1 MTAAGAL
8 AVCDLAVS
16 VGQGSLRRRLFTG
29 VTFELKAGR
38 CRAWMGPSGVGKTTL
53 LRALVGLHRRDRGAV
68 RVGEALIKAP
78 SAQSAPRMQMLFQDA
93 GASLE
98 PGRTPL
104 VQVMTACKAGLQ
116 HSGARV
122 ARKVLEARAR
132 DALEELG
139 IHGDLATRSG
149 DLLSAG
155 ERQRVAWARVL
166 AVQPRFLL
174 LDEPTT
180 GLDPEL
186 RRQLAELL
194 RHRIHEQEM
203 GVLVVS
209 HDGDF
214 VRAVAHEIQLVQTGC
229 LGEVTPWPPGT
240 TVLGPELASWL
251 DWPRKPEAREGRESG

>member
-8 AVCDLAVS
+8 AIGDLAVS
-16 VGQGSLRRRLFTG
+16 VGQGSRRRRLFTG
-29 VTFELKAGR
+29 LSFELEAGR

-53 LRALVGLHRRDRGAV
+53 LRALVGLHRRDRGTV
-68 RVGEALIKAP
+68 RVGEVLITAP

-104 VQVMTACKAGLQ
+104 EQVLTACKAGLQ
-116 HSGARV
+116 HSGARA

-132 DALEELG
+132 DALQALG
-139 IHGDLATRSG
+139 IHGDLAARSG

-166 AVQPRFLL
+166 AVEPRFLL

-186 RRQLAELL
+186 RCQLAKLL
-194 RHRIHEQEM
+194 RQRIHEQGM
-203 GVLVVS
+203 GALVVS

-214 VRAVAHEIQLVQTGC
+214 VRAVAHEIQWVQAGR

-240 TVLGPELASWL
+240 TELNPELASWL
-251 DWPRKPEAREGRESG
+251 DWPRKAEARAGRESG